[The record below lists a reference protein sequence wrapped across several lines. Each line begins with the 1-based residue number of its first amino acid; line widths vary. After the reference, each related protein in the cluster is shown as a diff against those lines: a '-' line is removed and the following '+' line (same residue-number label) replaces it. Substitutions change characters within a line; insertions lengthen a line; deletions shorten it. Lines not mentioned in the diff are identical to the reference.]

1 MDKVLKLEY
10 FADILLGIFLFQ
22 FLDFSWFW
30 FGGLLLW
37 PDIGILGY
45 LINNKV
51 GALLYNIL
59 HHRLLAIILTILG
72 MVFFNNYLSLLGA
85 LIFVHVGADRL
96 LGFGL
101 KYSDSFYHTHLG
113 QLKNKK

>member
-37 PDIGILGY
+37 PDIG
-45 LINNKV
+45 
-51 GALLYNIL
+51 LYNIL